1 MRSAALM
8 REGVFGVAVRDA
20 VFGVTVRDTVFGVVR
35 CEDFFATGFPSVVS
49 APSATHDVVATA
61 AP

>member
-1 MRSAALM
+1 M
-8 REGVFGVAVRDA
+8 REGVFDVAVREGVFDVAVRDA
-20 VFGVTVRDTVFGVVR
+20 VFAVER

>member
-1 MRSAALM
+1 M
-8 REGVFGVAVRDA
+8 REGVFGVAVRER
-20 VFGVTVRDTVFGVVR
+20 VFGVAVRDGAFDDVR

-61 AP
+61 AS

>member
-1 MRSAALM
+1 MREGVFDVAV

-20 VFGVTVRDTVFGVVR
+20 VFAVER

-49 APSATHDVVATA
+49 APSARHDVVAAA

>member
-1 MRSAALM
+1 MREGVFDVAV

-20 VFGVTVRDTVFGVVR
+20 VFAVER

>member
-1 MRSAALM
+1 M
-8 REGVFGVAVRDA
+8 REGVFDAPVRDDVFGVAVRDG
-20 VFGVTVRDTVFGVVR
+20 VFDLVR

-61 AP
+61 AS

>member
-8 REGVFGVAVRDA
+8 RDGVFGVAVRDG
-20 VFGVTVRDTVFGVVR
+20 VFGVAVRDGVFDLVR

>member
-1 MRSAALM
+1 M
-8 REGVFGVAVRDA
+8 REGVFDVAVRDDVLGVAVRDG
-20 VFGVTVRDTVFGVVR
+20 VFDLVR

>member
-1 MRSAALM
+1 
-8 REGVFGVAVRDA
+8 VRDA
-20 VFGVTVRDTVFGVVR
+20 VFEVVR

-49 APSATHDVVATA
+49 APSATHNVVATA

>member
-1 MRSAALM
+1 M
-8 REGVFGVAVRDA
+8 REGVFDVAVRDDVFGVAVRDA
-20 VFGVTVRDTVFGVVR
+20 VFEVVR